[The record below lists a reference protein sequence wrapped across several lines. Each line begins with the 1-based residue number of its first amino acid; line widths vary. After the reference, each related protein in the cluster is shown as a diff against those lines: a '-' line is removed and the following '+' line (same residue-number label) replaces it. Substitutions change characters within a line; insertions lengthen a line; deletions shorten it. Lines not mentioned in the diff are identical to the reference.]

1 MYLIKAKQ
9 TVASHEGHIYI
20 GGRVEFTDRTF
31 LKKHVSFNGMRIKGR
46 GKCTIGCYFHSGE
59 DCLIITSNHNFD
71 YGTEIPYDNT
81 DICKEVEIADFVWL
95 GSRVIILPGVKI
107 GEGAV
112 IQAGAVVVSD
122 IPKYAI
128 AGGSPA
134 KVFAYRDIKHFI
146 LQKSLKKFH

>member
-1 MYLIKAKQ
+1 
-9 TVASHEGHIYI
+9 
-20 GGRVEFTDRTF
+20 
-31 LKKHVSFNGMRIKGR
+31 MRIKGR

-71 YGTEIPYDNT
+71 YGTEIPYDDT

-128 AGGSPA
+128 AGALRPKYSPI
-134 KVFAYRDIKHFI
+134 VI
-146 LQKSLKKFH
+146 LSTLFFKSLKKFH